1 VQYCLL
7 GVLYF
12 DVIYSTFLW
21 WSTHTTESRG
31 LIRSESITL
40 APPQVCVEKVRANPG
55 PLTGRAAVYGMAQ
68 MIPDRKGHQLITTPS
83 ADLSLQ
89 HTSDNQGRSVS

>member
-1 VQYCLL
+1 
-7 GVLYF
+7 
-12 DVIYSTFLW
+12 
-21 WSTHTTESRG
+21 
-31 LIRSESITL
+31 
-40 APPQVCVEKVRANPG
+40 VRANPG

-89 HTSDNQGRSVS
+89 HTSDSQGRSVS